1 MVTDATAAAQTPEID
16 GYAAA
21 LTNFRF
27 LANANWTTA
36 QAAGKIKAAS
46 GVAAGAE

>member
-1 MVTDATAAAQTPEID
+1 VVTDATAAAQTPEID

-27 LANANWTTA
+27 LANANWSTA
-36 QAAGKIKAAS
+36 QATSNIKAAS
-46 GVAAGAE
+46 NSVVSAE

>member
-1 MVTDATAAAQTPEID
+1 MVSRFVVSDATAAATLGEDD

-27 LANANWTTA
+27 ISSGVMTTA
-36 QAAGKIKAAS
+36 EAVTLINGMAQ
-46 GVAAGAE
+46 